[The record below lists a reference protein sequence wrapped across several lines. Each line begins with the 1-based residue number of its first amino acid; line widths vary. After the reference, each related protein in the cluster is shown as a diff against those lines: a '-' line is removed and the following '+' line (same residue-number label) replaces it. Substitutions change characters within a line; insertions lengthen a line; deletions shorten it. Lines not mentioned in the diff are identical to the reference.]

1 MLKENHIPHV
11 QGCLENEKT
20 IHRIEAYLSGELD
33 YTPTTDYSLEMEKR
47 VQSLELKV
55 PAYEG
60 HAEIIA
66 EEAADMTGAYND
78 LNRQIHSIQIDIKD
92 IKQALHI
99 IITTLKKITK

>member
-1 MLKENHIPHV
+1 MLKEQKIPHV

-20 IHRIEAYLSGELD
+20 IHRIETYLSGELD

-60 HAEIIA
+60 HAEVLA
-66 EEAADMTGAYND
+66 EEAADMMGAYNEMQS
-78 LNRQIHSIQIDIKD
+78 QIVHIRTDIAEMKE
-92 IKQALHI
+92 ILKVI
-99 IITTLKKITK
+99 ILKLK

>member
-1 MLKENHIPHV
+1 MLKEQKIPHV

-60 HAEIIA
+60 HAEVLA
-66 EEAADMTGAYND
+66 EEAADMTGAYNEMQS
-78 LNRQIHSIQIDIKD
+78 QIVHLREDIQEI
-92 IKQALHI
+92 QNTLQI
-99 IITTLKKITK
+99 IITKLQ

>member
-60 HAEIIA
+60 HAEVLA
-66 EEAADMTGAYND
+66 EEAADMTGAYNEMQS
-78 LNRQIHSIQIDIKD
+78 QIVHLREDIQEIKNTL
-92 IKQALHI
+92 QI
-99 IITTLKKITK
+99 IITKLQ

>member
-1 MLKENHIPHV
+1 MLKEQKIPHV

-60 HAEIIA
+60 HAEVLA
-66 EEAADMTGAYND
+66 EEAADMMGAYNEM
-78 LNRQIHSIQIDIKD
+78 QIQIVHLREDIQE
-92 IKQALHI
+92 IKNTLQI
-99 IITTLKKITK
+99 IITKLQ